1 VTKRKA
7 AARIPTQQWTSAA
20 TPRIATS
27 GCTLCED
34 RHTAMHTSVRAWV
47 TATDVAGTSAAS
59 APVHFTP
66 LA

>member
-1 VTKRKA
+1 MTHAVLTGLSHTKAYECK
-7 AARIPTQQWTSAA
+7 
-20 TPRIATS
+20 
-27 GCTLCED
+27 
-34 RHTAMHTSVRAWV
+34 V